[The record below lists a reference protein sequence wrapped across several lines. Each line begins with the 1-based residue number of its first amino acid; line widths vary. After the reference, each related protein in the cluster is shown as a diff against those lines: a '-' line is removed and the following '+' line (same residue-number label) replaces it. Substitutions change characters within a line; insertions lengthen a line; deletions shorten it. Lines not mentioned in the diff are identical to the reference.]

1 MNDFADPDA
10 AMVGVVMGAGTSPQ
24 VDPTL
29 FGRPLDEIAAQQ
41 RGEPLPAPAE
51 EAPQVQEDF
60 TPREFDPKHKE
71 PFTGLLFVG
80 ALTDEFELWGHRFV
94 IATPTQTERMQI
106 GPVIKDYADT
116 IAGEMAYA
124 TALVAAYLVSVDGH
138 ELPKPVVKDIK
149 ETALRDRFRW
159 VSDTLQKPVIDY
171 VFSKCLE
178 LDQQVDDV
186 LEAMGKA

>member
-10 AMVGVVMGAGTSPQ
+10 AMVGAAMGTGTPPPI
-24 VDPTL
+24 DPSL
-29 FGRPLDEIAAQQ
+29 FGRPLDDVTAEQ
-41 RGEPLPAPAE
+41 RGSSSPQQEEEPQP
-51 EAPQVQEDF
+51 QEDF
-60 TPREFDPKHKE
+60 TPREFDPRHRE
-71 PFTGLLFVG
+71 SFTGLLFVG
-80 ALTDEFELWGHRFV
+80 ALTDEFTLWGHRFV

-106 GPVIKDYADT
+106 GPLIKEYTET
-116 IAGEMAYA
+116 IAGDLAYA

-138 ELPKPVVKDIK
+138 ELPKPVTKDVR

-159 VSDTLQKPVIDY
+159 VADTLQAPVINY
-171 VFSKCLE
+171 LFSKCLE

>member
-1 MNDFADPDA
+1 
-10 AMVGVVMGAGTSPQ
+10 MGAGTPPAI
-24 VDPTL
+24 DPLL
-29 FGRPLDEIAAQQ
+29 FGRPLDDVAAEQ
-41 RGEPLPAPAE
+41 RGEPLSVQE
-51 EAPQVQEDF
+51 EAPRSQEDF
-60 TPREFDPKHKE
+60 TPREFDLKHKE

-80 ALTDEFELWGHRFV
+80 ALTDEFTLWGHRFV

-106 GPVIKDYADT
+106 GPLIRDYADT
-116 IAGEMAYA
+116 IAGDLAYA
-124 TALVAAYLVSVDGH
+124 TALVAAYLVSVDNQP
-138 ELPKPVVKDIK
+138 LPRPVVKDVR

-171 VFSKCLE
+171 LFSKCLE

>member
-1 MNDFADPDA
+1 MGTGTPPPIDPA
-10 AMVGVVMGAGTSPQ
+10 
-24 VDPTL
+24 L
-29 FGRPLDEIAAQQ
+29 FGRPLDEISVQQ
-41 RGEPLPAPAE
+41 HGEPLPTQE
-51 EAPQVQEDF
+51 ESRPQEDF
-60 TPREFDPKHKE
+60 TPREFDPRHRE

-80 ALTDEFELWGHRFV
+80 ALTDEFTLWGHRFV

-106 GPVIKDYADT
+106 GPVIKEYADT
-116 IAGEMAYA
+116 IAGELAYA

-138 ELPKPVVKDIK
+138 ELPKPVTKDVK

-159 VSDTLQKPVIDY
+159 VSDTLQQPVINY

-178 LDQQVDDV
+178 LDQQVDEV